1 MEIVSLELR
10 LACAALERLD
20 TAHLVGIQAR
30 DQTVVL
36 VPGAHRNVAQHI
48 HSRANDD
55 IAHTIRNVFVSTA
68 DIGDYHTSLGNGRAL
83 AFLEVRVGV
92 HRPRRLF
99 VERRDHRI
107 GSEMCDTADL
117 GLGLAQQHRQYK
129 SGAPADGLFDEDVDD
144 FRLRVEGP
152 AEALRDRIHRAME
165 AIDDGSEDVL
175 GVGHRRGTPQ
185 ADLVRLTGVCD
196 LLAYLVELR
205 VDVSEL
211 CRSLLLAFR
220 EGQRQRGGPQ
230 SGERRPDRAVKVGFT
245 RLDDTANIRIECNIK
260 KEQVPRLFVV
270 DALELFHQAL
280 PCVGRR
286 PELILQGVVGVPGI
300 VVPVDLRASISVEVP
315 TDAVVALVQ
324 IGPQMHGAQQSAV
337 RLQLPDHGVL
347 DVAIEPRLRMNRL
360 LVRSH
365 SLDSD
370 PISIE
375 MVAVHLDVPVGLP
388 VRHQGIANDDI
399 VRVRHVVKLLVPLF
413 HHGPM
418 APAAVVAENDEN
430 VVTDLLTVARA
441 ATAAD
446 ARHGE
451 ADLPLQ
457 GPELAILLGE
467 VGHEGHLGMRQL
479 PRLCVVA
486 SLPIQHAQL

>member
-211 CRSLLLAFR
+211 RRGLLVAFR
-220 EGQRQRGGPQ
+220 QRQCQCGGTQCRESRG
-230 SGERRPDRAVKVGFT
+230 DRSIKVGLPRF
-245 RLDDTANIRIECNIK
+245 DDSANIRVECDIEE
-260 KEQVPRLFVV
+260 EQVPCLVV
-270 DALELFHQAL
+270 VHAALQLFHEAL
-280 PCVGRR
+280 PRVGRR
-286 PELILQGVVGVPGI
+286 PQLILQRVVRVPGV

-337 RLQLPDHGVL
+337 LLELPDHGVL
-347 DVAIEPRLRMNRL
+347 DVPVERRLRANGL
-360 LVRSH
+360 LVRCH
-365 SLDSD
+365 ALAGDSV
-370 PISIE
+370 PIE
-375 MVAVHLDVPVGLP
+375 MVTVPLDVPVPPPKHQQGL
-388 VRHQGIANDDI
+388 ANDDI
-399 VRVRHVVKLLVPLF
+399 VRIRVVVKLLMPIL
-413 HHGPM
+413 HH
-418 APAAVVAENDEN
+418 
-430 VVTDLLTVARA
+430 
-441 ATAAD
+441 
-446 ARHGE
+446 
-451 ADLPLQ
+451 
-457 GPELAILLGE
+457 
-467 VGHEGHLGMRQL
+467 
-479 PRLCVVA
+479 
-486 SLPIQHAQL
+486 